1 MLRHVLLAINLALL
15 GACQLAPDHKRPP
28 WPAGAQYP
36 DAFEPG
42 QGTVVAREIS
52 WEGFFRD
59 PRLRLFITTALE
71 HNRDLQV
78 SVLRI
83 EEARGLFRINNATR
97 YPTLGLDGRA
107 VRSLSAFPVGASG
120 SGGGT
125 NAPAGSGISERFSVE
140 VGMTSFELDFWGRVR
155 NLTEGA
161 RAQYLATIEAQQA
174 FRLSLIADVAT
185 TYMAIRSE
193 EQRLRLAESTVE
205 NRHDQLG
212 ISEIRLDAGITSAL
226 EYNQAKALLAQAETQ
241 LAELRLIRARQGN
254 FLALL
259 TGAQPPGPLP
269 EALLLTDQLPDEAL
283 VAGLP
288 SELLY
293 SRPDI
298 IAAEERLRAA
308 RANIGV
314 ARAAFFPRIT
324 LTGSAG
330 HASTELDG
338 LISSGNEF
346 WSIGPSISLPI
357 FDFGGR
363 RAELTVAKARN
374 NIAVAEYER
383 TVQAAFREV
392 ADALA
397 GRRFLTERLVL
408 QQSNVDTLGK
418 IAELAGDRYAEGV
431 VNFLQV
437 LDAERSLFDAQQAFL
452 QVQRER
458 VENLVGLYIALGGG
472 VHAERAARTSVE

>member
-1 MLRHVLLAINLALL
+1 
-15 GACQLAPDHKRPP
+15 
-28 WPAGAQYP
+28 
-36 DAFEPG
+36 
-42 QGTVVAREIS
+42 
-52 WEGFFRD
+52 
-59 PRLRLFITTALE
+59 
-71 HNRDLQV
+71 
-78 SVLRI
+78 
-83 EEARGLFRINNATR
+83 
-97 YPTLGLDGRA
+97 
-107 VRSLSAFPVGASG
+107 
-120 SGGGT
+120 
-125 NAPAGSGISERFSVE
+125 
-140 VGMTSFELDFWGRVR
+140 
-155 NLTEGA
+155 
-161 RAQYLATIEAQQA
+161 
-174 FRLSLIADVAT
+174 
-185 TYMAIRSE
+185 MAIRSE

-205 NRHDQLG
+205 NRRDQLG

-269 EALLLTDQLPDEAL
+269 EPLLLTDQLADQAL
-283 VAGLP
+283 AAGLP

-330 HASTELDG
+330 YASTELDG

-363 RAELTVAKARN
+363 RAELTVAEARN

-397 GRRFLTERLVL
+397 GRRFLTERLVR

-437 LDAERSLFDAQQAFL
+437 LDAERSLFDAQQALL

-472 VHAERAARTSVE
+472 VHAERAARTSFE

>member
-1 MLRHVLLAINLALL
+1 
-15 GACQLAPDHKRPP
+15 
-28 WPAGAQYP
+28 
-36 DAFEPG
+36 
-42 QGTVVAREIS
+42 
-52 WEGFFRD
+52 
-59 PRLRLFITTALE
+59 
-71 HNRDLQV
+71 
-78 SVLRI
+78 
-83 EEARGLFRINNATR
+83 
-97 YPTLGLDGRA
+97 
-107 VRSLSAFPVGASG
+107 
-120 SGGGT
+120 
-125 NAPAGSGISERFSVE
+125 
-140 VGMTSFELDFWGRVR
+140 
-155 NLTEGA
+155 
-161 RAQYLATIEAQQA
+161 
-174 FRLSLIADVAT
+174 
-185 TYMAIRSE
+185 
-193 EQRLRLAESTVE
+193 
-205 NRHDQLG
+205 
-212 ISEIRLDAGITSAL
+212 
-226 EYNQAKALLAQAETQ
+226 
-241 LAELRLIRARQGN
+241 
-254 FLALL
+254 
-259 TGAQPPGPLP
+259 
-269 EALLLTDQLPDEAL
+269 